1 MQRTIPLS
9 WDTADNNHTYEI
21 ILTISSFNRNNIIA
35 EIINVLNSMKVYIK
49 AISSKEINGGTDI
62 LTDVRVAIQD
72 TKTLTNVIVNL
83 QKISDIY
90 EIKRGTR

>member
-1 MQRTIPLS
+1 
-9 WDTADNNHTYEI
+9 
-21 ILTISSFNRNNIIA
+21 
-35 EIINVLNSMKVYIK
+35 MKVYIK